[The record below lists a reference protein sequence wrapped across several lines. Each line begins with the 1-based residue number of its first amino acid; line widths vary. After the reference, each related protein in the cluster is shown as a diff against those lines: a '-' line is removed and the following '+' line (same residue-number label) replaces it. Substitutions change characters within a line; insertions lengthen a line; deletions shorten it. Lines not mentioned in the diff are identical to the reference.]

1 MKKIMSIAL
10 VSLITFNGFAQK
22 KKSAAAPVPVPTEAS
37 TPSVAKQEAVSSSP
51 AAETVVQPIT
61 DEQKVKQKA
70 ITKEFKEAKA
80 KIEADTT
87 LTPELKQAKIK
98 EASKEKSKKMKEVFT
113 PEQLQKMKEDAK
125 KKAEKE

>member
-22 KKSAAAPVPVPTEAS
+22 KKSAPAPATTETT
-37 TPSVAKQEAVSSSP
+37 TPSVASQEAVSSAP

-61 DEQKVKQKA
+61 DEQKAKQKA
-70 ITKEFKEAKA
+70 ITKEFKEVKA